1 MCEIVVCD
9 KVVRDKGVC
18 ERMVWIQVGSML
30 DACWI
35 RLVTKP
41 FNIKARTPTHQPI
54 FN

>member
-35 RLVTKP
+35 RILSVK
-41 FNIKARTPTHQPI
+41 FWFYI
-54 FN
+54 FALTIPWVW